1 MKKKKYTRLSEKE
14 RIQIESYLL
23 VHKTVT
29 EIAELLN
36 RPKST
41 ISREIKRTKS
51 LPGKWYSA
59 DQAHWHAIFRN
70 RIKRIDS
77 KLSENIKLRLYVI
90 KRLNRGWSPEQI
102 ANRIKIDHALDPN
115 MRISYESIYKY
126 IYFETT
132 GDLKKHLIKCLP
144 YSKPKR
150 QAGAKRSIYMGK
162 IPGRITID
170 QRPEEITL
178 RKEEGH
184 WEGDLVIGKG
194 QTSAIGTLVERKT
207 RYTIIVPLRSKKS
220 THVVNAFANEL
231 LALPENFRKSLTYDN
246 GIEMTKHK
254 LFTQITKMKVYFAHP
269 YSSWERGTNENTNG
283 LIRRVFKK
291 KTDFNKVLD
300 FQLKELQENLN
311 TRPRKVLDWKT
322 PQEKLLELCA

>member
-29 EIAELLN
+29 QIAELLN

-41 ISREIKRTKS
+41 ISREIKRCKS

-59 DQAHWHAIFRN
+59 DQAHWHAVFRN
-70 RIKRIDS
+70 RLKRIDS
-77 KLSENIKLRLYVI
+77 KLSQDKMLRDYVI
-90 KRLNRGWSPEQI
+90 KRLKQKWSPEQV
-102 ANRIKIDHALDPN
+102 ANRIKREYPLDPN

-126 IYFETT
+126 IYFEAQE
-132 GDLKKHLIKCLP
+132 DLKKQLVQCLT
-144 YSKPKR
+144 YNKPKR
-150 QAGAKRSIYMGK
+150 HSGAKRSIYMGK
-162 IPGRITID
+162 IPGRITIE
-170 QRPEEITL
+170 QRPEEITS

-207 RYTIIVPLRSKKS
+207 RYTIIVPLKSKKS

-246 GIEMTKHK
+246 GIEMTKHR
-254 LFTQITKMKVYFAHP
+254 LFTQITKMNVYFAHP

-300 FQLKELQENLN
+300 FQLKELQESLN
-311 TRPRKVLDWKT
+311 TRPRKILNWKT